1 MNSEKQNFDRLLSRL
16 SRGEELGTGGGLPLL
31 QSAVKLLQY
40 LKDTI
45 SRCAT
50 MSTGQTLVSL
60 VKWGLERRSRR
71 SEVKSTLSGYQKALE
86 DADAKQISTLVFPSL
101 PLAKQA
107 SRMFPAINALYK
119 LMRDFQ
125 DSHAH
130 PEEILICCEDD
141 QVLNLYMVVWNMY
154 YAADKPSRM
163 NDGRWD

>member
-1 MNSEKQNFDRLLSRL
+1 MPSIKAIKGTPDTCPGIFVSTAAVSELPEPDRMAELS
-16 SRGEELGTGGGLPLL
+16 
-31 QSAVKLLQY
+31 QA
-40 LKDTI
+40 
-45 SRCAT
+45 
-50 MSTGQTLVSL
+50 
-60 VKWGLERRSRR
+60 
-71 SEVKSTLSGYQKALE
+71 YQKALE

-130 PEEILICCEDD
+130 PEEILTCCEDA
-141 QVLNLYMVVWNMY
+141 QVLNLYIVVWNMY

>member
-1 MNSEKQNFDRLLSRL
+1 MPSIKAIKGTPDTCPGIFVSSAAVSEFPEPDRMAELS
-16 SRGEELGTGGGLPLL
+16 
-31 QSAVKLLQY
+31 QA
-40 LKDTI
+40 
-45 SRCAT
+45 
-50 MSTGQTLVSL
+50 
-60 VKWGLERRSRR
+60 
-71 SEVKSTLSGYQKALE
+71 YQKALE

-107 SRMFPAINALYK
+107 SRIFPAINALYK